1 MSRRCWLDIGSNI
14 EIFELLT
21 LDLILGRPLFITI
34 CRFIKDA
41 CKNINV

>member
-1 MSRRCWLDIGSNI
+1 MSRRCWFDIGSNI
-14 EIFELLT
+14 EIFE

-41 CKNINV
+41 CNIRI

>member
-1 MSRRCWLDIGSNI
+1 MCSDIGSNI
-14 EIFELLT
+14 EIFE